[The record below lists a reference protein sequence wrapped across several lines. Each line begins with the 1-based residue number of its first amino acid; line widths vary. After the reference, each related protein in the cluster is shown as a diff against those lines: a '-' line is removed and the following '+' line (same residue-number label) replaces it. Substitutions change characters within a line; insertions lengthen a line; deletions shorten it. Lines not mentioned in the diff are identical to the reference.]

1 MYVPDGVNDAA
12 CHGGSSLVLSNTEA
26 RCAFE
31 LAADCSSG
39 SSCKGAKDL
48 AKQGNTLCNSDSL
61 TSTIYHDHITNSFA
75 SRGCSSLSLLHSVA
89 SVFGHPVRFRGRHI
103 DRIANARPRL
113 QGK

>member
-26 RCAFE
+26 CCAFE

-39 SSCKGAKDL
+39 SLCKGVKDL

-61 TSTIYHDHITNSFA
+61 TSTTYHNHNQFFCITWVLL
-75 SRGCSSLSLLHSVA
+75 SLSLLHSVA
-89 SVFGHPVRFRGRHI
+89 SVFGHLVRFRGRHI
-103 DRIANARPRL
+103 DHIANARPRL